1 MTKDYAGAIIV
12 ASLVIGGMVIASLV
26 AEKVISDKGGKSTWI
41 WEEIHLGE
49 EGM

>member
-12 ASLVIGGMVIASLV
+12 ASLVIGMVIASLV
-26 AEKVISDKGGKSTWI
+26 AEKVIRDKGGKTTWI
-41 WEEIHLGE
+41 WEEIHLGK